1 MALTA
6 TAPPDTLAA
15 LQSLLKDPVCT
26 IASVNKPNICYS
38 VHQIQSTGKSEY
50 AYLTAFQSD
59 KYEVVIFGIS
69 VLNAYPYRWY
79 QQVHKSSI
87 PTSSYGEGMQS
98 DHLR

>member
-50 AYLTAFQSD
+50 AYLTTFQSD
-59 KYEVVIFGIS
+59 KYEVVIFWNFSAKCIS
-69 VLNAYPYRWY
+69 L
-79 QQVHKSSI
+79 QVVS
-87 PTSSYGEGMQS
+87 TSTQI
-98 DHLR
+98 